1 MSKPQARPREHDLPA
16 GALVVNR
23 LEIRRLTCSS
33 EFPKNFSFNAPFRDP
48 TASVTVSQGMINKA
62 ASTASLADIA
72 PE

>member
-1 MSKPQARPREHDLPA
+1 
-16 GALVVNR
+16 VNR

-48 TASVTVSQGMINKA
+48 TTSVTVSQGMINKA